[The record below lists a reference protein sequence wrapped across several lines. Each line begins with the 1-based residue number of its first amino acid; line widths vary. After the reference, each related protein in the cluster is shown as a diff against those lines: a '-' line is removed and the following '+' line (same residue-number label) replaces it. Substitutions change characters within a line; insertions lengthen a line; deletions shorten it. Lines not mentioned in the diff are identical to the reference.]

1 MSSRVPDRDRPASPD
16 SPASA
21 AAPPRSV
28 VVVAAAA
35 VLEAVALVALTGWG
49 VVQLVTGRQNAVGV
63 VLFLVVFGLAVAA
76 VLVGSARALWEGRRT
91 GRAPVATWQLLQ
103 GATAL
108 AVLQATGS
116 PVAWA
121 VLVLS
126 AVVFV
131 LLLTRPVVA
140 HTVPR

>member
-1 MSSRVPDRDRPASPD
+1 M
-16 SPASA
+16 
-21 AAPPRSV
+21 V
-28 VVVAAAA
+28 VVTA
-35 VLEAVALVALTGWG
+35 VLEAVALVVLAGWG
-49 VVQLVTGRQNAVGV
+49 VVQLATGLQTAVGV
-63 VLFLVVFGLAVAA
+63 VVFLVLFALAVAA
-76 VLVGSARALWEGRRT
+76 ALVASARALWEGRRT

-108 AVLQATGS
+108 AFLQATAS

-140 HTVPR
+140 HTVDR

>member
-1 MSSRVPDRDRPASPD
+1 
-16 SPASA
+16 
-21 AAPPRSV
+21 V
-28 VVVAAAA
+28 VGAA
-35 VLEAVALVALTGWG
+35 VVEAVALVGLSGWG
-49 VVQLVTGRQNAVGV
+49 VVQLVSGQQTAVGV

-76 VLVGSARALWEGRRT
+76 ALVASARALWEGRRT

-108 AVLQATGS
+108 ALLQATDA
-116 PVAWA
+116 PLAWA

-126 AVVFV
+126 VVVFV

-140 HTVPR
+140 YTVDR

>member
-1 MSSRVPDRDRPASPD
+1 M
-16 SPASA
+16 
-21 AAPPRSV
+21 